1 MKVLQINAVY
11 EYSSTGRMT
20 AQLHQYLQSKRIES
34 YVAANNLAANDS
46 YLIKIGNR
54 LSRLFH
60 SAMSHI
66 TGRQGHYSYFAT
78 KKLLNRINKINP
90 DVVHLH
96 VLHSN
101 CLHIPLLLRYLA
113 QNDIPTVIT
122 LHDCWFFTGHC
133 CYFTDANCSRWKKQC
148 GSCPELHTWNRS
160 WFFDRSEQNL
170 LEKKHLFGSMKRL
183 GVVGISDWS
192 TNFIPDSILKNAA
205 IIRRIYNW
213 IDLDVF
219 QACNKNG
226 IRKKLGLDN
235 NDFIII
241 GVAQNWNKQK
251 GILEFKSIA
260 TRCPHYKFLMV
271 GNIPDEFYPLPKN
284 IIVMGATSSIIDLAG
299 YYSSADL
306 FFNPSSRETFGLV
319 TVEAQACGTPV
330 VAYKLTATPEL
341 IPEGCG
347 FIAEYQDHDRVIEY
361 FEIIKKNGK
370 QLYAD
375 NCRNFVS
382 TNFHKTKQMD
392 LYIDMYKNLIAI

>member
-1 MKVLQINAVY
+1 
-11 EYSSTGRMT
+11 
-20 AQLHQYLQSKRIES
+20 
-34 YVAANNLAANDS
+34 
-46 YLIKIGNR
+46 
-54 LSRLFH
+54 
-60 SAMSHI
+60 
-66 TGRQGHYSYFAT
+66 
-78 KKLLNRINKINP
+78 
-90 DVVHLH
+90 
-96 VLHSN
+96 
-101 CLHIPLLLRYLA
+101 
-113 QNDIPTVIT
+113 
-122 LHDCWFFTGHC
+122 
-133 CYFTDANCSRWKKQC
+133 
-148 GSCPELHTWNRS
+148 
-160 WFFDRSEQNL
+160 
-170 LEKKHLFGSMKRL
+170 
-183 GVVGISDWS
+183 
-192 TNFIPDSILKNAA
+192 
-205 IIRRIYNW
+205 
-213 IDLDVF
+213 
-219 QACNKNG
+219 
-226 IRKKLGLDN
+226 
-235 NDFIII
+235 
-241 GVAQNWNKQK
+241 
-251 GILEFKSIA
+251 
-260 TRCPHYKFLMV
+260 MV